1 MLSLLNKA
9 VKHGVNLQTHTP
21 VTSVQPAL
29 EPHTWAVETSRGS
42 IAAGKVIYASNA
54 YTSSLL
60 PEYKTKIIGVRG
72 ICSRI
77 VTTKPNAPFLSN
89 SYILRLA
96 PNEYDYLIPR
106 SDGSIIVGGGRR
118 DYFHQLETWYENYD
132 DSSLITSAQRYFD
145 GYMQR
150 HFRGWE
156 DSGAYTDAVWTGIMG
171 YSADGFPHVGAVP
184 GKAGQFICAGFSG
197 HGMPQIFLSAK
208 AVAEMALEGKGVEEV
223 DLPKLYRASQAR
235 LDSKMNVALEGWDGT
250 HAKSAAKL

>member
-1 MLSLLNKA
+1 M
-9 VKHGVNLQTHTP
+9 
-21 VTSVQPAL
+21 
-29 EPHTWAVETSRGS
+29 WAVETSRGS
-42 IAAGKVIYASNA
+42 IAAEKVIYASNA

-208 AVAEMALEGKGVEEV
+208 ALAEMALEGKGVEEV
-223 DLPKLYRASQAR
+223 DLPRLYRASQAR